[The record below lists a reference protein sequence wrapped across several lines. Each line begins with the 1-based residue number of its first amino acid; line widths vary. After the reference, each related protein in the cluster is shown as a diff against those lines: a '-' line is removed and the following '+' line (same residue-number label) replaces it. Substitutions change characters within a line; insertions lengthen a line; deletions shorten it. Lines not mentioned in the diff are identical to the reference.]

1 MKTPQ
6 EWKDFLHEE
15 NFLTTGCE
23 QWTRISTETIE
34 AIQRDAQLLSFTD
47 TTAQQQ
53 ELETIKDIS
62 GNLECQLQIRTQELA
77 EMREKWLQARKHL
90 RAANKGAER
99 NAQALAL
106 ATTRYWDYR
115 DSDRRY
121 KERDENNHKTVVWN
135 WLLMSDDEY
144 RLKCGELSSQDLRN
158 IRAVLKAMLGTSLIK
173 HL

>member
-1 MKTPQ
+1 MKYEGPLYGKIGRRYIPLKQTSDDIDRMELVP
-6 EWKDFLHEE
+6 D
-15 NFLTTGCE
+15 
-23 QWTRISTETIE
+23 IIE
-34 AIQRDAQLLSFTD
+34 
-47 TTAQQQ
+47 
-53 ELETIKDIS
+53 DI
-62 GNLECQLQIRTQELA
+62 EYQLQVRTEELA
-77 EMREKWLQARKHL
+77 EMREKWHEARKHL

-99 NAQALAL
+99 KAQALAL
-106 ATTRYWDYR
+106 VTARYWDYR
-115 DSDRRY
+115 DSDRRN

>member
-1 MKTPQ
+1 MITYEGPLYGKIGRRYIPLKQTSDDIDRMELVP
-6 EWKDFLHEE
+6 D
-15 NFLTTGCE
+15 
-23 QWTRISTETIE
+23 IIE
-34 AIQRDAQLLSFTD
+34 
-47 TTAQQQ
+47 
-53 ELETIKDIS
+53 
-62 GNLECQLQIRTQELA
+62 NLEYQLQVRTQELA
-77 EMREKWLQARKHL
+77 EMREKWHEARKHL

-115 DSDRRY
+115 ASERNE
-121 KERDENNHKTVVWN
+121 KQRDEYKHKTVVWN

>member
-1 MKTPQ
+1 MKYEGPLYGKIGRRYIPLKQTSDDIDRMELVP
-6 EWKDFLHEE
+6 D
-15 NFLTTGCE
+15 
-23 QWTRISTETIE
+23 IIE
-34 AIQRDAQLLSFTD
+34 
-47 TTAQQQ
+47 
-53 ELETIKDIS
+53 DI
-62 GNLECQLQIRTQELA
+62 EYQLQVRTEELA
-77 EMREKWLQARKHL
+77 EMREKWHEARKYL

-121 KERDENNHKTVVWN
+121 KQRDENNHKTVVWN

>member
-1 MKTPQ
+1 MKYEGPLYGKIGRRYIPLKQTSDDIDRMELVP
-6 EWKDFLHEE
+6 D
-15 NFLTTGCE
+15 
-23 QWTRISTETIE
+23 IIE
-34 AIQRDAQLLSFTD
+34 
-47 TTAQQQ
+47 
-53 ELETIKDIS
+53 DI
-62 GNLECQLQIRTQELA
+62 EYQLQVRTQELA

-121 KERDENNHKTVVWN
+121 KERDENKHKTVVWN
-135 WLLMSDDEY
+135 WLLLSDEEMAKKVGSIEDVTAY
-144 RLKCGELSSQDLRN
+144 RHM
-158 IRAVLKAMLGTSLIK
+158 LKALLGTSLLK

>member
-1 MKTPQ
+1 MITYEGPLYGKIGRRYIPLKQTSDDIDRMELVP
-6 EWKDFLHEE
+6 D
-15 NFLTTGCE
+15 
-23 QWTRISTETIE
+23 IIE
-34 AIQRDAQLLSFTD
+34 
-47 TTAQQQ
+47 
-53 ELETIKDIS
+53 
-62 GNLECQLQIRTQELA
+62 NLEYQLQVRTQELA

-121 KERDENNHKTVVWN
+121 KKRDENKHKTVVWN
-135 WLLMSDDEY
+135 WLLLSDEEMAKKVGSIEDVTAY
-144 RLKCGELSSQDLRN
+144 RHM
-158 IRAVLKAMLGTSLIK
+158 LKALLGTSLLK

>member
-1 MKTPQ
+1 MKYEGPLYGKIGRRYIPLKQTSDDIDRMELVP
-6 EWKDFLHEE
+6 D
-15 NFLTTGCE
+15 
-23 QWTRISTETIE
+23 IIE
-34 AIQRDAQLLSFTD
+34 
-47 TTAQQQ
+47 
-53 ELETIKDIS
+53 
-62 GNLECQLQIRTQELA
+62 NLEYQLQVRTQELA
-77 EMREKWLQARKHL
+77 EMREKWHEARKHL

-121 KERDENNHKTVVWN
+121 KQRDENNHKTVVWN

>member
-1 MKTPQ
+1 MKSPENWYHEMMKHGEKVITWGDFQ
-6 EWKDFLHEE
+6 ELVAE
-15 NFLTTGCE
+15 
-23 QWTRISTETIE
+23 
-34 AIQRDAQLLSFTD
+34 IQRDALSDPIAKTTDQFNFEMNQSIARNERIRADQLHD
-47 TTAQQQ
+47 
-53 ELETIKDIS
+53 ELMKT
-62 GNLECQLQIRTQELA
+62 RA
-77 EMREKWLQARKHL
+77 KWHEARKHL

-115 DSDRRY
+115 DSDRNE
-121 KERDENNHKTVVWN
+121 KQRDEYKHKTVVWN

-158 IRAVLKAMLGTSLIK
+158 IRAVLKAMLGTSLLK

>member
-1 MKTPQ
+1 MLTMDFIEEIQ
-6 EWKDFLHEE
+6 KDALSDPMA
-15 NFLTTGCE
+15 NTT
-23 QWTRISTETIE
+23 
-34 AIQRDAQLLSFTD
+34 D
-47 TTAQQQ
+47 QQ
-53 ELETIKDIS
+53 EHELLGDIAENLQYQLEV
-62 GNLECQLQIRTQELA
+62 RTAELDA
-77 EMREKWLQARKHL
+77 MRAKWLEARKHL

-121 KERDENNHKTVVWN
+121 KQRDENKHKTVVWN
-135 WLLMSDDEY
+135 WLLMPDDEY

>member
-1 MKTPQ
+1 MKTP
-6 EWKDFLHEE
+6 KDWLEGLKDHPDCRFV
-15 NFLTTGCE
+15 NPAAINRMF
-23 QWTRISTETIE
+23 IE
-34 AIQRDAQLLSFTD
+34 DIQRDALSD
-47 TTAQQQ
+47 PMAQTLDQH
-53 ELETIKDIS
+53 ELEMVKDIAE
-62 GNLECQLQIRTQELA
+62 NLEYQLQVRTQELA
-77 EMREKWLQARKHL
+77 EMREKWHEARKHL

>member
-1 MKTPQ
+1 MKYEGPLYGKIGRRYIPLKQTS
-6 EWKDFLHEE
+6 DDID
-15 NFLTTGCE
+15 
-23 QWTRISTETIE
+23 RM
-34 AIQRDAQLLSFTD
+34 
-47 TTAQQQ
+47 
-53 ELETIKDIS
+53 ELVPDIPE
-62 GNLECQLQIRTQELA
+62 NLEYQLQVRTQELA
-77 EMREKWLQARKHL
+77 EMREKWHEARKHL

-121 KERDENNHKTVVWN
+121 KQRDENNHKTVVWN